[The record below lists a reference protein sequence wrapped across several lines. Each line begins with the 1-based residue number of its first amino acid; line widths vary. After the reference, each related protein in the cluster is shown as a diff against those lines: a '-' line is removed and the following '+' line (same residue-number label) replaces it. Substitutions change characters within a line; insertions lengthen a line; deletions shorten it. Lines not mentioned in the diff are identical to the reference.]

1 MAKRREPSTSS
12 VTAAAEVVGRATGPA
27 AAALG
32 SVRSRHPHPIAE
44 VGEAITAGQEA
55 LTCLTAQARAGSA
68 AVVAKSKDVARRA
81 QKIVRRARRRAVK
94 TIDRAKR
101 TTKKVVTRA
110 KKIARKPS
118 EAAVAGGRSAPTP
131 AGVNT
136 HASRKKGWTKRPSA
150 TKPDA
155 AGLVSA
161 RKRSLQTAHVKRRQ
175 AHTASR
181 GKRQQARRDKRR

>member
-12 VTAAAEVVGRATGPA
+12 VTAAAEIVGRAAGQA
-27 AAALG
+27 AATVDAF
-32 SVRSRHPHPIAE
+32 RSRHPHPIAE
-44 VGEAITAGQEA
+44 AGEAMTAGQEA
-55 LTCLTAQARAGSA
+55 LTDLTAQARAGSA

-118 EAAVAGGRSAPTP
+118 KAAIAGGRSAQTPT
-131 AGVNT
+131 GVNT
-136 HASRKKGWTKRPSA
+136 PASRKKRRAKRPNA
-150 TKPDA
+150 TKPG
-155 AGLVSA
+155 AGQVSA
-161 RKRSLQTAHVKRRQ
+161 KRRSLQTAHVKRRQ